1 MCFLK
6 TAYFERELMQNISS
20 INVST
25 ISAVGFNITDDY
37 EN

>member
-6 TAYFERELMQNISS
+6 TTYFERELMQNISS
-20 INVST
+20 INVSK